1 MKTRLAKIALVTVAA
16 QIACM
21 AHGGL
26 VAYDGFGNG
35 PKANLAGSTGGTG
48 WTNAWTSYG
57 DNLTKIAGAGLTY
70 PGLDSTPGGAVTP
83 TAGGTWPN
91 SQYARSYALPQG
103 TTAIYVSFLMRD
115 DAGYGMWG
123 GTSFGTYPYE
133 VTVGSPLGYYSY
145 GLMLSEGLGDVSNYP
160 LVTGET
166 TLVVVKISKNAGSGI
181 TYRLFVNP
189 TVGQAEPGGP
199 AAVLSV
205 NAVQTL
211 PTTLSIDNG
220 TGFTTDEIRV
230 GTTWS
235 SVLPAEP
242 VCVGDLNNSGSV
254 DGADVSTLLG
264 AWGLPAGDLNSDGTT
279 DPADLGILLG
289 AWGACP

>member
-1 MKTRLAKIALVTVAA
+1 MKNRRAHRALLSVAA
-16 QIACM
+16 AVTTVTS
-21 AHGGL
+21 AADAGL

-35 PKANLAGSTGGTG
+35 PMSNLAGSTGGTG
-48 WTNAWTSYG
+48 WTNAWSSYG

-70 PGLDSTPGGAVTP
+70 PGLDTTSGGAVTP
-83 TAGGTWPN
+83 VGGGTWPN

-115 DAGYGMWG
+115 DAGFGMWG

-160 LVTGET
+160 LLTGTT
-166 TLVVVKISKNAGSGI
+166 TLVVVKISKNAGAGI
-181 TYRLFVNP
+181 TYRLYVNP
-189 TVGQAEPGGP
+189 AIGQSEPGGP

-211 PTTLSIDNG
+211 PSTLSIDNG

-230 GTTWS
+230 GTTWA
-235 SVLPAEP
+235 SVLPPEP
-242 VCVGDLNNSGSV
+242 TCLGD
-254 DGADVSTLLG
+254 
-264 AWGLPAGDLNSDGTT
+264 PE
-279 DPADLGILLG
+279 PKRQRRRR
-289 AWGACP
+289 